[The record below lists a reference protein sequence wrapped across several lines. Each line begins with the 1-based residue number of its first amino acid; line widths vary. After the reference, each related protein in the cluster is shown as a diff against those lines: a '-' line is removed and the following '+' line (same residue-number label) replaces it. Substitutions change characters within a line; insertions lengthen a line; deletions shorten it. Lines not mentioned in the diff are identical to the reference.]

1 MAKKKVG
8 LGNLRFNKIDPYGSQ
23 VAGAEQEAVV
33 TVHIDAVLPDP
44 GQPRR
49 LLPDAL
55 DEKLHR
61 GELSPAQALRAW
73 IEAADAPDAAPSLV
87 RNVEALRQLAS
98 SIERQGLI
106 NPITIRPLD
115 AGEDTQQEAAP
126 GDEAY
131 LIVTGERRWWAHV
144 LLALEDRPV
153 REGDETLAPDRIKA
167 TVVAPGVA
175 IRAHQLVENLMREDI
190 TLLEKARGMVALKE
204 ELASLK
210 QDVAHGKQS
219 GRQTA
224 TWSEVEEV
232 LSISRSYRVRTLK
245 VLSLCE
251 EAQELVA
258 QHNLTERAIRPV
270 AENLEAY
277 PDLQVV
283 ALEQLIQWQQESE
296 AGEGEGRRVTPSM
309 ARFVEQ
315 LLQQVEEPAPTPP
328 SPRKRAPA
336 DRVQQLRKR
345 VRHALSFVRK
355 LDEGGVEEIGRALR
369 HNPDYA
375 DVVEDLRVLRQRI
388 DEILGAQR
396 ALETQRATDDE

>member
-1 MAKKKVG
+1 M
-8 LGNLRFNKIDPYGSQ
+8 
-23 VAGAEQEAVV
+23 
-33 TVHIDAVLPDP
+33 PDP

-49 LLPDAL
+49 LLPPDL

-61 GELSPAQALRAW
+61 GEMSPAQALRAW
-73 IEAADAPDAAPSLV
+73 MAAATAPDAAPALV
-87 RNVEALRQLAS
+87 RAVEALRQLAS
-98 SIERQGLI
+98 SIEQQGLI
-106 NPITIRPLD
+106 NPITIRPL
-115 AGEDTQQEAAP
+115 AEGEDAP
-126 GDEAY
+126 GDVEY

-153 REGDETLAPDRIKA
+153 REGEEALAPDRIKA

-204 ELASLK
+204 ELTALK
-210 QDVAHGKQS
+210 QDVAHGQQG

-224 TWSEVEEV
+224 TWGEVEKV
-232 LSISRSYRVRTLK
+232 LSISRPYRVRTLK

-251 EAQELVA
+251 EAQDLVA
-258 QHNLTERAIRPV
+258 RHNLTERAIRPV
-270 AENLEAY
+270 TEKLDDY

-296 AGEGEGRRVTPSM
+296 AGGGEGRRVTPSM

-315 LLQQVEEPAPTPP
+315 LLQQVEQADRTPP
-328 SPRKRAPA
+328 APRKRAPA

-345 VRHALSFVRK
+345 VRNALRFVRK
-355 LDEGGVEEIGRALR
+355 LDVDDVEAIGRSLR
-369 HNPDYA
+369 HNADYA
-375 DVVEDLRVLRQRI
+375 DVVEDLQALRERI
-388 DEILGAQR
+388 DAILTAQ
-396 ALETQRATDDE
+396 ESD

>member
-1 MAKKKVG
+1 MSKKKVG

-23 VAGAEQEAVV
+23 LADAEQEAPAV

-55 DEKLHR
+55 DMKLHE
-61 GELSPAQALRAW
+61 GEISPAQALRAW
-73 IEAADAPDAAPSLV
+73 LEAAEAADAAPSLV
-87 RNVEALRQLAS
+87 QSVAALRQLAS
-98 SIERQGLI
+98 SIEQQGLI
-106 NPITIRPLD
+106 NPITIRPL
-115 AGEDTQQEAAP
+115 AEGEAAP
-126 GDEAY
+126 GDVAY

-153 REGDETLAPDRIKA
+153 REGEEALAPDRIKA

-204 ELASLK
+204 ELTALK
-210 QDVAHGKQS
+210 QDVAHGQQS

-224 TWSEVEEV
+224 TWGEVEEV
-232 LSISRSYRVRTLK
+232 LSISRPYRVRTLK

-251 EAQELVA
+251 EAQALVA
-258 QHNLTERAIRPV
+258 RHNLTERAIRPV
-270 AENLEAY
+270 TENLGDY

-283 ALEQLIQWQQESE
+283 ALEQLIQWHQESE
-296 AGEGEGRRVTPSM
+296 AGEGEGRRITPSM

-315 LLQQVEEPAPTPP
+315 LLQEVEEPARIPP
-328 SPRKRAPA
+328 APRERAPA
-336 DRVQQLRKR
+336 DRVQRLRKR
-345 VRHALSFVRK
+345 VRNALRFVRK
-355 LDEGGVEEIGRALR
+355 LDAEGLQEIGQTLR
-369 HNPDYA
+369 HNADYA
-375 DVVEDLRVLRQRI
+375 DVVEDLKALRERI
-388 DEILGAQR
+388 DAILEAREG
-396 ALETQRATDDE
+396 D

>member
-1 MAKKKVG
+1 MSKKKVG

-23 VAGAEQEAVV
+23 LGEAEKEAAV

-49 LLPDAL
+49 LLPNAL

-73 IEAADAPDAAPSLV
+73 MEAAEAPDAAPSLV
-87 RNVEALRQLAS
+87 QNVEALRQLAS

-106 NPITIRPLD
+106 NPITIRPL
-115 AGEDTQQEAAP
+115 AEGEDAPGEATS

-144 LLALEDRPV
+144 LLAMEDRPV
-153 REGDETLAPDRIKA
+153 REGEEALAPDRIKA

-204 ELASLK
+204 ELTALK
-210 QDVAHGKQS
+210 QDVAHGQQS

-224 TWSEVEEV
+224 TWSEVEDV

-245 VLSLCE
+245 VLSLGQ

-258 QHNLTERAIRPV
+258 RHNLTERAIRPV
-270 AENLEAY
+270 AEKLEEY

-296 AGEGEGRRVTPSM
+296 TGEGEGRRVTPSM

-315 LLQQVEEPAPTPP
+315 LLKQVKEPARTPP
-328 SPRKRAPA
+328 KARERAPA

-345 VRHALSFVRK
+345 VRSTLRFVRK
-355 LDEGGVEEIGRALR
+355 LDEGSVEEIGRALR

-375 DVVEDLRVLRQRI
+375 DVVDDLRVLRQQI
-388 DEILGAQR
+388 DAILDAQTP
-396 ALETQRATDDE
+396 LDT

>member
-8 LGNLRFNKIDPYGSQ
+8 LGNLRFNKIDPYGRQ
-23 VAGAEQEAVV
+23 VGDAEKEAPAL
-33 TVHIDAVLPDP
+33 TVHIDAVMPDP

-49 LLPDAL
+49 LLPPDLA
-55 DEKLHR
+55 EKVHQ
-61 GELSPAQALRAW
+61 GEISPSQALRAW
-73 IEAADAPDAAPSLV
+73 MEASEAPDAAPSLV
-87 RNVEALRQLAS
+87 EAVEALRQLAS

-106 NPITIRPLD
+106 NPITIRPLAD
-115 AGEDTQQEAAP
+115 AEAAP
-126 GDEAY
+126 GEVEY

-153 REGDETLAPDRIKA
+153 REGDEALAPDRIKA

-204 ELASLK
+204 ELTALK
-210 QDVAHGKQS
+210 QDVAHGQQS
-219 GRQTA
+219 GRPTA

-232 LSISRSYRVRTLK
+232 LSISRPYRVRTLK

-258 QHNLTERAIRPV
+258 RHNLTERAIRPV
-270 AENLEAY
+270 TEKLGDY

-283 ALEQLIQWQQESE
+283 ALEQLIEWQQESE
-296 AGEGEGRRVTPSM
+296 AGEGEGRRITPSM

-315 LLQQVEEPAPTPP
+315 LLEQVEQPAPKPP
-328 SPRKRAPA
+328 APRKRAPA

-345 VRHALSFVRK
+345 VRSALRLVRK
-355 LDEGGVEEIGRALR
+355 LDEDGVKEVGHSLR

-375 DVVEDLRVLRQRI
+375 DVVEDLRALRERI
-388 DEILGAQR
+388 DAILGA
-396 ALETQRATDDE
+396 EEGT